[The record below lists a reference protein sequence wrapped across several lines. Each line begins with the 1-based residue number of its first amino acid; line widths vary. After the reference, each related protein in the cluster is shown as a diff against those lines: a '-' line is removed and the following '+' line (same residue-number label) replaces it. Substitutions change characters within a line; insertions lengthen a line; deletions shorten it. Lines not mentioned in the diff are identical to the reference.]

1 MPIIN
6 SSFWTE
12 RRHQRA
18 SSVWVVVVTALILVS
33 VGGLLAQGACL
44 PHTHGGAGLYNAEHD
59 LTLLAVSGA
68 IASVPAATLLSMV
81 LVVVRLSGSVPS
93 APTAFV
99 SRDAESRA
107 PPA

>member
-1 MPIIN
+1 MSIVN

-18 SSVWVVVVTALILVS
+18 SLWVSVLTVLILLT

-44 PHTHGGAGLYNAEHD
+44 PHTHVGAGLYNAEHD

-68 IASVPAATLLSMV
+68 IAPLPAATSLSMV